1 MLPDMKWWMW
11 LAPIAACGG
20 VQAPSSYADH
30 DAVVAAQAKWCA
42 TIAELYGDA
51 WRDGAACEAA
61 YPAGSAPF
69 LALMA
74 DCYVQQVSEIHEH
87 RIGTEALRR
96 ACTDMVLESSDPG
109 DISDNA
115 VIRARCDR
123 MERCQEVSRASCLG
137 ILEQLSSTQRS
148 GLTSMYNL
156 RAQAQVAECLDST
169 PCDRNE
175 DKIHAACYD
184 QVFAERVWE
193 PGAR

>member
-1 MLPDMKWWMW
+1 MAL
-11 LAPIAACGG
+11 LGCACGG
-20 VQAPSSYADH
+20 VQAPSSYSDH

-42 TIAELYGDA
+42 TVAKLYGDK
-51 WRDGAACEAA
+51 WSDSAACEAA

-69 LALMA
+69 LTLMG
-74 DCYVQQVSEIHEH
+74 DCYVQQVAEIHEH

-115 VIRARCDR
+115 VIGARCDR
-123 MERCQEVSRASCLG
+123 MQRCQEVSRSSCLG
-137 ILEQLSSTQRS
+137 ILEQLSNTQRS
-148 GLTSMYNL
+148 GLTAMYNL
-156 RAQAQVAECLDST
+156 RAQAQVAACLDGT

-175 DKIHAACYD
+175 DKVHAACYD

-193 PGAR
+193 PAPQ